1 MKPFIQKLPLSE
13 STSFVA
19 RTYRT
24 PDFEVTWHQHIE
36 YELIL
41 FTEGRGLGFVGNNV
55 GRFDTG
61 DVYFLGPN
69 LPHTFQKRESDLIVS
84 AVVVQFREDL
94 LGNNF
99 GLLPECYQIV
109 NLFKKSMG
117 GLKIKGECRTL
128 LQPLIKELEALQG
141 FKRIIRLFECLNL
154 IQEMREFTCLS
165 TQDTINPLNSKD
177 QKRIDDIFQYTINSF
192 KEPICLS
199 DIAKVACMSVPAFCS
214 YFKKSCKKTYI
225 HFLNEIRI
233 DYACRCLIDSE
244 YTILNICYESGY
256 NTLANFNKQFLAIKK
271 ITPSQFRKNYKEL
284 V

>member
-24 PDFEVTWHQHIE
+24 PEFEVSWHQHIE

-41 FTEGRGLGFVGNNV
+41 FTEGRGLGFVGNHV

-61 DVYFLGPN
+61 DVYFLGAN
-69 LPHTFQKRESDLIVS
+69 LPHTFQKREIDLIVS
-84 AVVVQFREDL
+84 AVVIQFREDL
-94 LGNNF
+94 LGKNF
-99 GLLPECYQIV
+99 DLLPETYKIV
-109 NLFKKSMG
+109 ELFKKSMG
-117 GLKIKGECRTL
+117 GLKIRGECRTL
-128 LQPLIKELEALQG
+128 LQPLIKELEILHG
-141 FKRIIRLFECLNL
+141 FKRIIRLYECLNL

-165 TQDTINPLNSKD
+165 THEIINPLNFKD
-177 QKRIDDIFQYTINSF
+177 QKRIDDIFQYTIDSF
-192 KEPICLS
+192 KDPISLS
-199 DIAKVACMSVPAFCS
+199 DIAKVACMSVPAFCN

-225 HFLNEIRI
+225 QFLNEIRI

-244 YTILNICYESGY
+244 NTILNICYESGY
-256 NTLANFNKQFLAIKK
+256 NTLANFNKQFIAIKK
-271 ITPSQFRKNYKEL
+271 ITPSKFRKNYKEL